1 MTSKTMVC
9 DLAVLSASSLGTCR
23 CILSGP
29 TDLKLSVSLIGLKP
43 DLFLE
48 LVIPPSP
55 IPSLP
60 LLSLVWVSHLPS
72 EDWGKAVVY
81 LSLVLVP
88 SNQFSYTT
96 LKYLNKHMEKKPPKC
111 WAPCTAGL
119 PFSISY
125 TYCLKWLTLVRTST
139 LLSNSLSHAIPYP
152 ASVYGVT
159 AVVKALGMKLLS
171 FFLHRWCCC
180 FFGIASLGRVYLP
193 QQLAHLISLSTP
205 LRLAHLIRTGW

>member
-9 DLAVLSASSLGTCR
+9 DLAILSASSLGTCS

-29 TDLKLSVSLIGLKP
+29 TDLKLSVSFIGLKP

-48 LVIPPSP
+48 SVIPSSP

-72 EDWGKAVVY
+72 EDWGKAVVVY

-96 LKYLNKHMEKKPPKC
+96 LKYLNKHMKKN
-111 WAPCTAGL
+111 L
-119 PFSISY
+119 PNAEPLALQGYLSPLVIRTVLNDWPLSELVLFSQIPSPM
-125 TYCLKWLTLVRTST
+125 
-139 LLSNSLSHAIPYP
+139 LSHI
-152 ASVYGVT
+152 
-159 AVVKALGMKLLS
+159 LLQCMV
-171 FFLHRWCCC
+171 L
-180 FFGIASLGRVYLP
+180 LL
-193 QQLAHLISLSTP
+193 
-205 LRLAHLIRTGW
+205 